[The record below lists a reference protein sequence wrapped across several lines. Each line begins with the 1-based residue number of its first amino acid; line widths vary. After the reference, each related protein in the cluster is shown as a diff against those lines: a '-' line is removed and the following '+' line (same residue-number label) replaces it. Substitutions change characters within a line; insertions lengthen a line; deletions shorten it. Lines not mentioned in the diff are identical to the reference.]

1 MFGLSQEAC
10 RGPRCAP
17 LPRGPC
23 QSPDPR
29 ATMSA
34 DGAFRLHRGAS
45 RSERTEASTRERGL
59 CTQAPMGA
67 VRGPARRDR
76 LPAQR
81 PPTGTRQAR
90 LPLPS
95 ALSPLLSG
103 PGPQSKVEES
113 AWGGPPLR
121 WHSVTA
127 AAMRE
132 AGRVRL
138 FFFLLFLLLSGGEAS
153 DRAGLVV
160 QAEAGTTLALAG
172 CARAGHSRRDRV
184 ASVGPW
190 NRRRPRPP
198 PGPCRRGGPGGSVP
212 SSHAHPQRAMAGQA
226 RNGPWRCR
234 GLDEDRFS
242 FSCE

>member
-1 MFGLSQEAC
+1 MDRAAPPSPEAHAEAPTHGRPCLQMGLLGC
-10 RGPRCAP
+10 TVGRPGLRGPRP
-17 LPRGPC
+17 PRESGVSARRRRWGPYGGLRDATVC
-23 QSPDPR
+23 PPRDP
-29 ATMSA
+29 
-34 DGAFRLHRGAS
+34 
-45 RSERTEASTRERGL
+45 
-59 CTQAPMGA
+59 PP
-67 VRGPARRDR
+67 GPARPGCRCPR
-76 LPAQR
+76 
-81 PPTGTRQAR
+81 
-90 LPLPS
+90 PS
-95 ALSPLLSG
+95 ALCSRAPS
-103 PGPQSKVEES
+103 PQSKVEES
-113 AWGGPPLR
+113 AWGRPPLR

-198 PGPCRRGGPGGSVP
+198 PGPCRGGGPGGAVP
-212 SSHAHPQRAMAGQA
+212 SSHACRQRAMAGPA

-234 GLDEDRFS
+234 GLHEDRFS

>member
-23 QSPDPR
+23 RSPDPR

-81 PPTGTRQAR
+81 PPHRDPPGQAAAA
-90 LPLPS
+90 LGPQPS
-95 ALSPLLSG
+95 ALG

-113 AWGGPPLR
+113 PWGGPPLR

-198 PGPCRRGGPGGSVP
+198 PAPCRGGGPGGSVP
-212 SSHAHPQRAMAGQA
+212 SSHACRQRAMAGPA

>member
-1 MFGLSQEAC
+1 MSQEAC

-23 QSPDPR
+23 RSPNPR

-34 DGAFRLHRGAS
+34 DGAFRLYRGAS

-67 VRGPARRDR
+67 VRGPASRDR

-81 PPTGTRQAR
+81 PPHRDPPGQAAAA
-90 LPLPS
+90 LGPQPS
-95 ALSPLLSG
+95 ALGPRPPEQSG
-103 PGPQSKVEES
+103 GVHLGRATP
-113 AWGGPPLR
+113 
-121 WHSVTA
+121 SVA
-127 AAMRE
+127 VAAMRE

-198 PGPCRRGGPGGSVP
+198 PAPCRGGGPGGSVP
-212 SSHAHPQRAMAGQA
+212 SSHACRQRAMAGQA

-234 GLDEDRFS
+234 GLHEDRFS